1 VMVIGTIMAGTL
13 LGAGGSG
20 DRRGSPPPF
29 SWEGMKGR
37 VVAFDPM
44 NPQSL
49 KTQISEGSATLKKGT
64 MKMRIFEGSAET
76 AIPQS
81 KTVMSSYLQHSRT
94 VTVDSGDSLDV
105 QSRRI
110 RDIFNLKSVAL
121 LTETD
126 LLWERGNL
134 EESFQIFRI
143 EEKIYLI
150 RVQPADITQRKF
162 RIRVIEQYDG
172 AKTDLLDTEVGLPTN
187 ISTVFGFRNVQEK
200 PYFISLQI
208 LDWAVVPGPIQVTV
222 TGPNRPEDRVSEEGP
237 VRAIGDIKP
246 PNLLSQVRPRY
257 PEIARQARV
266 DGIVILEAATDVFG
280 RVSSL
285 KILRSIPL
293 LDQAAVEAVRQWVY
307 EPMIVNGK
315 PRGCVF
321 TVTVRFSLSEG
332 TPRPLAAITLLPL
345 DGGEILSITKSVQPA
360 YPQEA
365 LTAMAEGTVIL
376 EAAVDERGTVLNIRI
391 LRSVHPSLDKAAGD
405 ALKQWRFEPPP
416 AGGKPKA
423 VTVIANARFQLNSS
437 TRTGGRV
444 GGVVGG
450 IVGGVEGGVD
460 SLRGGDVQSKARFSP
475 QEYTE
480 GNALPE
486 VRAIG
491 DIQPPVLVFR
501 VEPNYPEKARQ
512 ARVEGT
518 VILEATTDAYGHIA
532 SVKILR
538 SNPLLD
544 QAAIESVR
552 QWVYEPLVI
561 EGQPRKGVFTVTV
574 KFILQSP

>member
-1 VMVIGTIMAGTL
+1 MKHSRFGVMLVWMIMEGTL
-13 LGAGGSG
+13 FGAGGGG
-20 DRRGSPPPF
+20 DLRGSPPL
-29 SWEGMKGR
+29 SSMDGVG
-37 VVAFDPM
+37 
-44 NPQSL
+44 Q
-49 KTQISEGSATLKKGT
+49 GSAVLKKGT

-76 AIPQS
+76 ALPQS
-81 KTVMSSYLQHSRT
+81 KTVMSSYLQHSQT

-110 RDIFNLKSVAL
+110 RDIFNLKSVTL

-126 LLWERGNL
+126 LVWERGNL

-150 RVQPADITQRKF
+150 RVQPADLSLRKF
-162 RIRVIEQYDG
+162 RMRVIEQNDG

-187 ISTVFGFRNVQEK
+187 VSTVFGFRNAQEK

-222 TGPNRPEDRVSEEGP
+222 IVPHRPEERSPEEGP
-237 VRAIGDIKP
+237 VRALGEIKP
-246 PNLLSQVRPRY
+246 PNLLSQVPPRY
-257 PEIARQARV
+257 PEIARMARV
-266 DGIVILEAATDVFG
+266 EGVVILEVTTDVAG
-280 RVSSL
+280 HVASV

-293 LDQAAVEAVRQWVY
+293 LDEAAVESVRQWVY

-315 PRGCVF
+315 TRGVVF
-321 TVTVRFSLSEG
+321 TVTVRFSLNEG
-332 TPRPLAAITLLPL
+332 APRPLAAITLLPL
-345 DGGEILSITKSVQPA
+345 DGGGTLKTAKSVQPA

-365 LTAMAEGTVIL
+365 LTAIAEGTVVL
-376 EAAVDERGTVLNIRI
+376 EAAVDERGAVSSLRI

-405 ALKQWRFEPPP
+405 ALKQWRFEPLMVE
-416 AGGKPKA
+416 GKPTA
-423 VTVIANARFQLNSS
+423 VTVIANARFQLNTS
-437 TRTGGRV
+437 TRTEWRV
-444 GGVVGG
+444 GGVRGGSVGG
-450 IVGGVEGGVD
+450 
-460 SLRGGDVQSKARFSP
+460 VQSKARFSP
-475 QEYTE
+475 QEYAE

-486 VRAIG
+486 VRALG
-491 DIQPPVLVFR
+491 DIKPPDLKFR
-501 VEPNYPEKARQ
+501 VEPMYPEKARQ

-518 VILEATTDAYGHIA
+518 VILEATTDVYGSVA

-544 QAAIESVR
+544 QAAVESVR

-561 EGQPRKGVFTVTV
+561 EGKPRKCVFTVTV
-574 KFILQSP
+574 KFILE